1 MKKILILIP
10 LFYLLIV
17 TTLYINQRNMM
28 YHPSQQKNELSYY
41 KLENT
46 EEITLLTQDKVKIQA
61 WFKEPGPNG
70 EMVIF
75 LHGNAGNLENRV
87 DKLRQL
93 SMMGYGFIIP
103 AWRSFGKSEG
113 SPTESGLYLDAEAAI
128 DYIRSRG
135 YELSKTIMIGES
147 LGTGIAAK
155 MASKYKFKGLLL
167 ITSYTSVAERAS
179 EIYPYLL
186 AKYLTKDN
194 FKVLDNITK
203 INQPLLMIHGSED
216 MVAPCEHSK
225 KIFSSAKEPKKL
237 IIYEGA
243 GHSNYDVHDAFLQ
256 MKIFF
261 NDQ

>member
-10 LFYLLIV
+10 LFYLLII
-17 TTLYINQRNMM
+17 TTLYINQRNLM
-28 YHPSQQKNELSYY
+28 YHPSYQKNELSYY

-46 EEITLLTQDKVKIQA
+46 EEITLLTKDKIKIQV

-87 DKLRQL
+87 NKLRQL
-93 SMMGYGFIIP
+93 SKMGYGFIIP

-113 SPTESGLYLDAEAAI
+113 SPTEEGLYLDAEAAI
-128 DYIRSRG
+128 DYIKSRG

-155 MASKYKFKGLLL
+155 MASKYKFK
-167 ITSYTSVAERAS
+167 SYTSVAERAS

-194 FKVLDNITK
+194 FKVLDNIAE
-203 INQPLLMIHGSED
+203 INQPLFMIHGSED

-243 GHSNYDVHDAFLQ
+243 GHTNYDVNDAFLQ
-256 MKIFF
+256 MQIFF
-261 NDQ
+261 NAQ